1 MHELPKG
8 SPRGKRAR
16 VSRRRRAFAL
26 ALRDMPG
33 PARVCTEGPMKGCPK
48 CGETLPLTEFAV
60 KRNGKPASW
69 CRACTR
75 VASRKWERTR
85 SRSERLPPRPA
96 DPLNLALCAWRTAE
110 ESSALVVSLGVVC
123 ELPRWRVAA

>member
-1 MHELPKG
+1 
-8 SPRGKRAR
+8 
-16 VSRRRRAFAL
+16 
-26 ALRDMPG
+26 
-33 PARVCTEGPMKGCPK
+33 MKGCPK

-75 VASRKWERTR
+75 EASRSWERTR

-96 DPLNLALCAWRTAE
+96 DPLNLALRAWRAPNMGRIVPVMGMT
-110 ESSALVVSLGVVC
+110 
-123 ELPRWRVAA
+123 WRIAA

>member
-1 MHELPKG
+1 
-8 SPRGKRAR
+8 
-16 VSRRRRAFAL
+16 
-26 ALRDMPG
+26 
-33 PARVCTEGPMKGCPK
+33 MKGCPK

-75 VASRKWERTR
+75 GASRKWERTR
-85 SRSERLPPRPA
+85 SRSERLPPRPT

-123 ELPRWRVAA
+123 ELPSWRAAA